1 MPTPARPRRRGNCQR
16 TKSQRA
22 MSRDLCP
29 NVGAAA
35 VVVTP
40 DNTGTTGSGARE
52 LAGWMAGWVV
62 DGSGVKRVKEGWGSQ

>member
-1 MPTPARPRRRGNCQR
+1 MW
-16 TKSQRA
+16 
-22 MSRDLCP
+22 RDLCP

-62 DGSGVKRVKEGWGSQ
+62 DGSGVKRYFISHHALFPGTDPKYSLTPSITDWEYYH